1 MTEDFSHR
9 VMTFLKNI
17 LVQALELR
25 EKGEPFVLATVVA
38 YRRPQ
43 SAKPGSKAIIRGD
56 GTVTGWVGGGCVQP
70 IVIREA
76 QKALERGKSNLIVIS
91 PDNVPQ
97 GWEGV
102 QEYLMTCQG
111 GGSLQI
117 YLEPMLPRPSL
128 FIFGHSP
135 VAQVLSH
142 LSKVLDY
149 NVSIVDPSATTELF
163 PDADHLFTDLTA
175 IQKQITP
182 NSFVIVATMGDGD
195 EDVLTALATA
205 SPAHIGFVASKE
217 KSSGIFQYLRDNG
230 ISENYIKQIK
240 SPAGLELGA
249 ETLPEIAF
257 SVMAELIQLK
267 KKQQSDSKSKQKLD
281 SKAPAVQVL
290 SEAIDPIC
298 GMKVDVASAKHSS
311 NYQSKTFYF
320 CCLRCKNTFE
330 ANPAQYAK

>member
-1 MTEDFSHR
+1 MT
-9 VMTFLKNI
+9 VGNL
-17 LVQALELR
+17 LEEAVRLR
-25 EKGEPFVLATVVA
+25 LKGEPFVLATVVA

-43 SAKPGSKAIIRGD
+43 SAKPGSKAIIRKD

-142 LSKVLDY
+142 LSKILDY
-149 NVSIVDPSATTELF
+149 NVSIVDPSATTEIF
-163 PDADHLFTDLTA
+163 PDADHL
-175 IQKQITP
+175 ITELSGIEKKIAAD
-182 NSFVIVATMGDGD
+182 SFVIVATMGDGD
-195 EDVLTALATA
+195 EEALTALAGTKA
-205 SPAHIGFVASKE
+205 AHIGFVASKE
-217 KSSGIFQYLRDNG
+217 KSSGIFQYLRDHG
-230 ISENYIKQIK
+230 ISENYVQQIRC
-240 SPAGLELGA
+240 PAGLELGA

-257 SVMAELIQLK
+257 SIMAELIQLK
-267 KKQQSDSKSKQKLD
+267 KKNKGDSSIKQK
-281 SKAPAVQVL
+281 SHAEMPAVQVI
-290 SEAIDPIC
+290 SEAVDPIC
-298 GMKVDVASAKHSS
+298 GMKVEVASAKHSS
-311 NYQSKTFYF
+311 NYQSKAFYF

-330 ANPAQYAK
+330 ANPTQFAK